1 MRISDWSSD
10 VCSSDLLTLQVGEVH
25 GVVVDD
31 TEGADAGCSQIE
43 QQRRAE
49 AAGADQ
55 QQPGVQKLFL
65 TFLADPGKYQVTRV
79 AVGLS
84 VTEFHEGS
92 VRSFRRVHERGKLG
106 RAKGREGGCPY
117 GVIGVVTDRI

>member
-31 TEGADAGCSQIE
+31 TEGADAGGSQIE

-49 AAGADQ
+49 AAGADHQ
-55 QQPGVQKLFL
+55 HPGVQQLFL
-65 TFLADPGKYQVTRV
+65 TFLADLGKHQVTRV
-79 AVGLS
+79 AVDLL
-84 VTEFHEGS
+84 VTEFHEGY
-92 VRSFRRVHERGKLG
+92 VRHFRRLHKRG
-106 RAKGREGGCPY
+106 
-117 GVIGVVTDRI
+117 IDRKSTRLNSSH